1 MYPYTVEGLARETD
15 AQRNAKPTDGEEA
28 VTDDYGAPQVSV
40 VHEEAEEMADCHN
53 PCTKY
58 RLKGVVVH
66 QGSAAAGHYYS
77 YIRVRKTPET
87 VESGMADRWLKFND
101 DSVTEEKVSGS
112 FSTKAFDISRVMP
125 SPRISVA
132 IIFRAHVI

>member
-15 AQRNAKPTDGEEA
+15 AQRHAKPIDGQEA
-28 VTDDYGAPQVSV
+28 VADADGASQVPV
-40 VHEEAEEMADCHN
+40 ANEEAEEIADCHN

-66 QGSAAAGHYYS
+66 QGSASAGHYYT

-87 VESGMADRWLKFND
+87 VRSGMAGRWLKFND
-101 DSVTEEKVSGS
+101 DSVTEEKVRL
-112 FSTKAFDISRVMP
+112 STAALDTSDLFVAALFGARV
-125 SPRISVA
+125 I
-132 IIFRAHVI
+132 